1 LQKDI
6 DLLEDHKC
14 HACGQELHDEKQ
26 EENISGKK
34 KDMERLVKDIARAE
48 KHEEE
53 YKLKLAELGTPLE
66 RQEDP
71 VQPICETVDRIE
83 PDVIGTFYTSFD
95 EAHNHKSTL
104 ETLSTQLETAMNTS
118 DPYTEQI
125 EDMET
130 NAIVEPAY
138 EEMNRLTELQEH
150 QAFLLKLLTNKDSFI
165 RKKIIEQ
172 NLAYLNNRLTHYL
185 HEIGLPHTVRF
196 MSDLSVEIS
205 DMGRD
210 LDFDNL
216 SRGERTRLILSLS
229 WAFRDVWES
238 LYNHVNL
245 LFVDELVDNGLDSLG
260 VESAIKIMKGMSR
273 ERGKSVWL
281 VSHREEL
288 LNRVNNTMKVVKE
301 SGFTI
306 YEGSVD

>member
-1 LQKDI
+1 MK
-6 DLLEDHKC
+6 LLANET
-14 HACGQELHDEKQ
+14 Q
-26 EENISGKK
+26 EE
-34 KDMERLVKDIARAE
+34 E
-48 KHEEE
+48 H
-53 YKLKLAELGTPLE
+53 KLKLAELGIAPVKIELE
-66 RQEDP
+66 TKVAKVLQY
-71 VQPICETVDRIE
+71 T
-83 PDVIGTFYTSFD
+83 GNTTFYKTVD
-95 EAHNHKSTL
+95 EAHGHKSSL
-104 ETLSTQLETAMNTS
+104 DTLSSQLETALAVE

-125 EDMET
+125 EDM
-130 NAIVEPAY
+130 NANGLVEISY
-138 EEMNRLTELQEH
+138 DEMNKLVELQEH
-150 QAFLLKLLTNKDSFI
+150 QAFLLKLLTSKDSFI

-185 HEIGLPHTVRF
+185 SEIGLPHLVRF
-196 MSDLSVEIS
+196 MSDLSVEIT

-238 LYNHVNL
+238 LYNHINL
-245 LFVDELVDNGLDSLG
+245 LFVDELVDNGLDTNG
-260 VESAIKIMKGMSR
+260 VEAAIKIMKGMAR

-288 LNRVNNTMKVVKE
+288 LSRVNNTMKVIKE

-306 YEGSVD
+306 YEGSAD